1 MWICHT
7 GYMYEARCRLCLCL
21 KDIDISKMG
30 EIALK
35 SYARNEKHK
44 QLVENWSS
52 VSVSSFVS
60 GNANTRMTACPSQ
73 SNTDTNNQTLITGQI
88 ESTSSQSTLATGTDT
103 LSAEVLWALRVCR
116 PLTQKNKKDSENVQI

>member
-1 MWICHT
+1 
-7 GYMYEARCRLCLCL
+7 
-21 KDIDISKMG
+21 MG